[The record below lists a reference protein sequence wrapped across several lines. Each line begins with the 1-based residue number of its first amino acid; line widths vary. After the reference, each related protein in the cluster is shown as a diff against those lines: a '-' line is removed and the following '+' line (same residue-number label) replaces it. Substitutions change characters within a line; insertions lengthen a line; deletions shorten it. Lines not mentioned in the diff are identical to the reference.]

1 MYVRACAREN
11 ECVHARNDV
20 GEMTT
25 AGRKNSAGGA
35 PPSKDCPIIKKNEN
49 FPPPSFFS
57 YTVSPTSEIVFS
69 TSEVDFPISD
79 FFFSCC
85 RWWANISNAVDSDIR
100 PPPETLSSALSRP

>member
-1 MYVRACAREN
+1 MYVRAYAREN

-35 PPSKDCPIIKKNEN
+35 PPSKDYPIIKKTKT
-49 FPPPSFFS
+49 SLLLRFFS

-69 TSEVDFPISD
+69 TSEVDFPISE
-79 FFFSCC
+79 FFQLLSLVGEYQQRC
-85 RWWANISNAVDSDIR
+85 RF
-100 PPPETLSSALSRP
+100 

>member
-11 ECVHARNDV
+11 KCVHARNDV

-35 PPSKDCPIIKKNEN
+35 PPSKDCLIIKKDEN
-49 FPPPSFFS
+49 FPPHSFFS

-69 TSEVDFPISD
+69 TSEVDFPISE
-79 FFFSCC
+79 FFQLLSLVGEYQQRC
-85 RWWANISNAVDSDIR
+85 RFRYS
-100 PPPETLSSALSRP
+100 PPPGTLSSALGRP